1 LVLAVTAGPTKVA
14 SVAAPILII
23 TNRGG
28 ENPFGDYLG
37 EILRAE
43 GLNAFSITRLDEI
56 DRATLAQADTVLLA
70 EGPVPEPQAHLLR
83 DYVAAGG
90 GLIGMRPD
98 PRLAALFGIAP
109 QPGALAGGLI
119 RVDETRPLARGVAA
133 TPLQFHGGAQ
143 QYELAGAE
151 VLAWVSDGDAAGRW
165 PGVVM
170 QRYGR
175 GRAVAWAFDL
185 ARSVAYTRQGNPAWA
200 NQERDGVD
208 GVRAADMF
216 AGWVDPERLTLPQA
230 DELQRLLA
238 NLLSALS
245 EEKRPLPRLWYFPG
259 RADSMLIATGDA
271 HQTPPSGIETLLTHV
286 ERQHGHLS
294 VYYACPS
301 SRGWRRVLRRWRAR
315 LLDFPMLARWLPPGL
330 TPPARTVAAWR
341 ARGHEFAPHP
351 DVESGIEA
359 GLDQQWAC
367 FDDRGYGPEVSTVR
381 THKILWKGW
390 VETARIQAKRGIRMS
405 LDYYHVGPAFRTSA
419 GDWPHGYFTGSG
431 LPMKFVDEQGRI
443 LNIYQQATQLA
454 DEQLIPVPWG
464 SQQRLTAEAATHVA
478 TELLDRSRNG
488 AYAAVAAQ
496 FHADLFADLGEY
508 TETAAR
514 WLDATLSHAA
524 AHGIPIW
531 SAEQWLR
538 FTEARHDARL
548 DVIWDPLERRLTVRL
563 TATSDDA
570 ADVVVLLPLAHGTAR
585 LERIEVDGTAASH
598 RHRRVG
604 GVRYAGVSVRAG
616 THPIVGVYR

>member
-1 LVLAVTAGPTKVA
+1 
-14 SVAAPILII
+14 
-23 TNRGG
+23 
-28 ENPFGDYLG
+28 
-37 EILRAE
+37 
-43 GLNAFSITRLDEI
+43 
-56 DRATLAQADTVLLA
+56 
-70 EGPVPEPQAHLLR
+70 
-83 DYVAAGG
+83 
-90 GLIGMRPD
+90 MRPD

-294 VYYACPS
+294 VYDAGGRACSTSRCWRVGCPRVSRRRHVRSPPGAHGGTSLLLIPTWRAASRQGSTS
-301 SRGWRRVLRRWRAR
+301 SGRASTIADMDLRCPPCAPTRYSGRAGWRRRA
-315 LLDFPMLARWLPPGL
+315 
-330 TPPARTVAAWR
+330 
-341 ARGHEFAPHP
+341 
-351 DVESGIEA
+351 S
-359 GLDQQWAC
+359 
-367 FDDRGYGPEVSTVR
+367 
-381 THKILWKGW
+381 
-390 VETARIQAKRGIRMS
+390 KR
-405 LDYYHVGPAFRTSA
+405 SA
-419 GDWPHGYFTGSG
+419 G
-431 LPMKFVDEQGRI
+431 
-443 LNIYQQATQLA
+443 
-454 DEQLIPVPWG
+454 
-464 SQQRLTAEAATHVA
+464 
-478 TELLDRSRNG
+478 
-488 AYAAVAAQ
+488 
-496 FHADLFADLGEY
+496 
-508 TETAAR
+508 
-514 WLDATLSHAA
+514 
-524 AHGIPIW
+524 
-531 SAEQWLR
+531 SA
-538 FTEARHDARL
+538 
-548 DVIWDPLERRLTVRL
+548 
-563 TATSDDA
+563 
-570 ADVVVLLPLAHGTAR
+570 
-585 LERIEVDGTAASH
+585 
-598 RHRRVG
+598 
-604 GVRYAGVSVRAG
+604 
-616 THPIVGVYR
+616 